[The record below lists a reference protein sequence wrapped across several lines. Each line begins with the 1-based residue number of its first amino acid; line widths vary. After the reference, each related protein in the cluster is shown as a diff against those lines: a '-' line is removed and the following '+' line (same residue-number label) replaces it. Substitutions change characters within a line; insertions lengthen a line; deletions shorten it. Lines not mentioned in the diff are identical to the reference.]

1 MDTIRIAHKIV
12 DISKVKLRHKD
23 ASAYPLRKQLFIDRV
38 MQKAE
43 QKTVSEDSYHI
54 MCALESFIEE
64 MTTLMKTRRSDEE
77 NQENRSN
84 TREEEKGNL
93 MTVKSTKSKK
103 RKRQYTAVS
112 RRKRHRENVR
122 V

>member
-12 DISKVKLRHKD
+12 EISKDKLRHKT
-23 ASAYPLRKQLFIDRV
+23 AEVYPLRKQLFIDRV
-38 MQKAE
+38 IQKAE
-43 QKTVSEDSYHI
+43 QKTLSEDSYHI
-54 MCALESFIEE
+54 MCELERFIEE

-77 NQENRSN
+77 NQENRNN
-84 TREEEKGNL
+84 TREEETENV
-93 MTVKSTKSKK
+93 MTVKSTK

-122 V
+122 L

>member
-1 MDTIRIAHKIV
+1 METIRIAHKIV
-12 DISKVKLRHKD
+12 DISKDKLRHKN
-23 ASAYPLRKQLFIDRV
+23 AEAYPLRKQLFIDRV

-43 QKTVSEDSYHI
+43 QKTMHEDSFYI
-54 MCALESFIEE
+54 MCELKRFIEE
-64 MTTLMKTRRSDEE
+64 MTTLMKTRRSYEE

-84 TREEEKGNL
+84 TREEEKENV
-93 MTVKSTKSKK
+93 MTVKSTK

-122 V
+122 L